1 MESFFSRFKNALVL
15 IAIRLA
21 QTIAL
26 ATQINRAADASQPD
40 GPKVRLLR
48 LWAIALISPF
58 ERMSNATGRGIR
70 NSWTNYIYLRN
81 VRQQNLDL
89 QKQVDRLR
97 LQQAALAQD
106 ALEGQRLRSLL
117 DFRQNY
123 AAATVAAQI
132 IGSSGTDQS
141 RLLILNKGSQ
151 DGLKPDM
158 AVITPNGIVGK
169 LRDVFPSTS
178 QLLLISD
185 PTAGAGVIF
194 SSTRIHAILRGSPVG
209 RIQINNLTPD
219 SRIKPGETVLTSGG
233 DGVFPRGLPVG
244 TIESIVLDPQ
254 HQPYTLITLHPA
266 VDLNQLDEV
275 LVVTGTAALEALNL
289 TQQQQDLAA
298 DPLAHA
304 ADVSAER
311 LPSLRDDKDPAN
323 QAAGTDAATPPPDNS
338 TQLVPKPKPVV
349 HPDRYSPG
357 AAPDASNLTPG
368 APKPKENL

>member
-15 IAIRLA
+15 IAILLA

-26 ATQINRAADASQPD
+26 ATQINRAADPSHPD
-40 GPKVRLLR
+40 GHKVRLLR

-58 ERMSNATGRGIR
+58 ERMSNASGRGVHDTW
-70 NSWTNYIYLRN
+70 SNYIYLRN

-97 LQQAALAQD
+97 LQEAALAQD
-106 ALEGQRLRSLL
+106 ALEGQRLRKLL

-123 AAATVAAQI
+123 AAATVAAQV

-141 RLLILNKGSQ
+141 RLLTLNKGSN

-158 AVITPNGIVGK
+158 AVITPTGIVGK

-194 SSTRIHAILRGSPVG
+194 SSTRIHAILRGSTVG
-209 RIQINNLTPD
+209 RIQIGNLTPD

-233 DGVFPRGLPVG
+233 DGVFPGYAKQFLEVIRRRLNPKTTR
-244 TIESIVLDPQ
+244 TIVKYE
-254 HQPYTLITLHPA
+254 A
-266 VDLNQLDEV
+266 V
-275 LVVTGTAALEALNL
+275 
-289 TQQQQDLAA
+289 
-298 DPLAHA
+298 
-304 ADVSAER
+304 
-311 LPSLRDDKDPAN
+311 
-323 QAAGTDAATPPPDNS
+323 
-338 TQLVPKPKPVV
+338 
-349 HPDRYSPG
+349 
-357 AAPDASNLTPG
+357 
-368 APKPKENL
+368 